1 MRTQHRLH
9 ATTSIYPRRM
19 PATRALRRFGA
30 LTTLGMA
37 TFVFAATAEAQSSVP
52 PTTSPQSAVA
62 SSAPVAAPNFVARHR
77 AATVAISGTAL
88 TLALFPLDRMVMQRV
103 QRSDVQGA
111 LALRNTA
118 DAFNFIGGPGVVIA
132 SAGLLGVGYATH
144 ENTVTQIGI
153 RATEAVVL
161 NAVVNSLLKGAFGR
175 QRPFVNDS
183 TPNVF
188 GFGKGFSTA
197 GRTSFPSG
205 HTSSSFAFA
214 TATAMV
220 LSTRSPRAARF
231 ITPALFGAATL
242 VGASRVYGAHHW
254 PSDIAAGATV
264 GALSG
269 WLVTRRD
276 IDIGATSVRWRF

>member
-1 MRTQHRLH
+1 MHRGRAKAPHSPALLVALLSLTQ
-9 ATTSIYPRRM
+9 
-19 PATRALRRFGA
+19 
-30 LTTLGMA
+30 
-37 TFVFAATAEAQSSVP
+37 
-52 PTTSPQSAVA
+52 A
-62 SSAPVAAPNFVARHR
+62 SSALAQTNPPAAPAPTAPIAETGFVARHR
-77 AATVAISGTAL
+77 AATIAVSGTAL
-88 TLALFPLDRMVMQRV
+88 TLALFPLDRVVMQRV
-103 QRSDVQGA
+103 QRPDLQGSA
-111 LALRNTA
+111 ALRSTA
-118 DAFNFIGGPGVVIA
+118 DAFNFIGGPGFVIA
-132 SAGLLGVGYATH
+132 SAGLLGVGYATQQ
-144 ENTVTQIGI
+144 NTVTQVGI
-153 RATEAVVL
+153 RATEAVVV

-220 LSTRSPRAARF
+220 LGARSPRSARY
-231 ITPALFGAATL
+231 ITPALLGAATL
-242 VGASRVYGAHHW
+242 VGAARVYGAHHW

-269 WLVTRRD
+269 WLVTRHD
-276 IDIGATSVRWRF
+276 VDIGATSVLWRF